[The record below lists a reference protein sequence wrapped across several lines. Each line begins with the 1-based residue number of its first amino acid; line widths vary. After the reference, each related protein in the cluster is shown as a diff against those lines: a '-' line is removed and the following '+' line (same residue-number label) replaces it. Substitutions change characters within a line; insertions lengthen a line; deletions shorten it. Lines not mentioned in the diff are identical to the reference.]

1 MKKLT
6 IVFLLLFP
14 IITFSQVE
22 IILQVNQPPEFGFEV
37 SRQDTTI
44 IIGASIELGSDIIVV
59 GGSGEYQYHWSPA
72 ESLNDSTIINPVAT
86 PTDTTIYVLTV
97 FDKNGCSFSVD
108 YTVNVRA
115 VGVGVKD
122 IIGDESSLKVI
133 LYPNPN
139 SGLFKVKLEG
149 FTEEVIKFIVV
160 DNTGRQIQNK
170 TIPDFTGEHTETLQ
184 LSLTPGTY
192 FLKVVS
198 KNARLQRQFI
208 IH

>member
-6 IVFLLLFP
+6 LLFLLIPFFIDAQTIVTLN
-14 IITFSQVE
+14 
-22 IILQVNQPPEFGFEV
+22 VNQSPEFGFEV
-37 SRQDTTI
+37 SKQDTTI
-44 IIGASIELGSDIIVV
+44 IIGNSIELGSDLVV
-59 GGSGEYQYHWSPA
+59 IGGTGKYQYSWSPT
-72 ESLNDSTIINPVAT
+72 EFLDDSTILNPVAT

-97 FDKNGCSFSVD
+97 FDKNGCNFSVD
-108 YTVNVRA
+108 YTINVRA

-122 IIGDESSLKVI
+122 IISDESLLKVI

-149 FTEEVIKFIVV
+149 FTGDEIKFIVV

-170 TIPDFTGEHTETLQ
+170 TIPYFTGEHTETLQ